1 MNKDVPVQVIVA
13 AFDDEHGAEKALQEL
28 KEARKEKLI
37 GIQDAAILWRDAGG
51 KLHIKETTDM
61 RGGKGAVIGG
71 VIGAVAGVLAGPLV
85 LATAAGA
92 LIGGLAAKLRDSGFP
107 DERLKMLGKALT
119 PGTSAI
125 IAVIEHRWVAEYEQ
139 ALAEYGANV
148 VTEVVKADIAAQ
160 LEATAAAGTQRA
172 QPKSTRP

>member
-13 AFDDEHGAEKALQEL
+13 AFNDEHGAENALREL
-28 KEARKEKLI
+28 KEAKKEKLI
-37 GIQDAAILWRDAGG
+37 GIQDAAILRRDAGG
-51 KLHIKETTDM
+51 KLHIKEKADM

-71 VIGAVAGVLAGPLV
+71 VVGAVAGLLAGTLV
-85 LATAAGA
+85 LATAARA

-125 IAVIEHRWVAEYEQ
+125 IAVIEHKWLAEYEQ

-148 VTEVVKADIAAQ
+148 VTEAVEVGIAAE
-160 LEATAAAGTQRA
+160 LETTASAGTKST
-172 QPKSTRP
+172 QPKHTQP

>member
-13 AFDDEHGAEKALQEL
+13 AFNDEHGAENALREL
-28 KEARKEKLI
+28 KEAKKEKLI
-37 GIQDAAILWRDAGG
+37 GIQDAAILRRDAGG
-51 KLHIKETTDM
+51 KLHIKETADM
-61 RGGKGAVIGG
+61 RGGRGAIIGG
-71 VIGAVAGVLAGPLV
+71 VVGAVAGLLAGPLV

-125 IAVIEHRWVAEYEQ
+125 IAVIEHKWLAEYEQ

-148 VTEVVKADIAAQ
+148 VTEAVEASIAAQ
-160 LEATAAAGTQRA
+160 LETTASAGTGSTP
-172 QPKSTRP
+172 PKSTQP

>member
-1 MNKDVPVQVIVA
+1 MKNDVPVQVIVA
-13 AFDDEHGAEKALQEL
+13 AFNDEQGAENALRKL
-28 KEARKEKLI
+28 KEAKKEKLI
-37 GIQDAAILWRDAGG
+37 GIQDAAMLRRDAGG

-71 VIGAVAGVLAGPLV
+71 VVGAVAGLLAGPLV

-119 PGTSAI
+119 PGTSAL
-125 IAVIEHRWVAEYEQ
+125 IAVIEHKWVEEYEQ
-139 ALAEYGANV
+139 ALAEYGADV
-148 VTEVVKADIAAQ
+148 VTEAVKADVAAQ
-160 LEATAAAGTQRA
+160 LETTASGGTGSTP
-172 QPKSTRP
+172 PKST

>member
-1 MNKDVPVQVIVA
+1 MKNDVPVQVIVA
-13 AFDDEHGAEKALQEL
+13 AFNDEHGAEKALQAL

-37 GIQDAAILWRDAGG
+37 GIQDAAILRRDAGG
-51 KLHIKETTDM
+51 KLHIKETADM

-71 VIGAVAGVLAGPLV
+71 V
-85 LATAAGA
+85 
-92 LIGGLAAKLRDSGFP
+92 AAKLRDSGFP

-139 ALAEYGANV
+139 ALAEYGADV
-148 VTEVVKADIAAQ
+148 VTQAVEASIAAQ
-160 LEATAAAGTQRA
+160 LETTASAGTGST
-172 QPKSTRP
+172 QPKGTQS

>member
-13 AFDDEHGAEKALQEL
+13 AFDDEHGAEKALKEL

-37 GIQDAAILWRDAGG
+37 GIQDAAILRRDAGG
-51 KLHIKETTDM
+51 KLHIKETADM

-71 VIGAVAGVLAGPLV
+71 VVGAVAGLVAGPLV

-107 DERLKMLGKALT
+107 DERLKMLGESLT

-125 IAVIEHRWVAEYEQ
+125 VAVIEHKWVAEVER
-139 ALAEYGANV
+139 ALAEYGADV
-148 VTEVVKADIAAQ
+148 VTEVVAADIAAQ
-160 LEATAAAGTQRA
+160 LEATAGTKST
-172 QPKSTRP
+172 QPKNTQF